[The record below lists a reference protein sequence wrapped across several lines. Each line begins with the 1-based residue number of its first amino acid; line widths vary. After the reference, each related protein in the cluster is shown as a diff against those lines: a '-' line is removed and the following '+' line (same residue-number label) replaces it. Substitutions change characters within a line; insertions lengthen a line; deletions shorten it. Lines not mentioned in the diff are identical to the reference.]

1 MNLFTKGGLTI
12 FFCAIIAFIS
22 AADTV
27 PLASLSDTSIAPAS
41 STGSG
46 DSGMPIISADGRYVL
61 FASTANN
68 LAVSNNAAA
77 PTLMPF
83 FNVYLR
89 DRTNGTT
96 TLVSVNFSGNG
107 GGNGDSVP
115 RGISTNGQFVLFEST
130 ARNLTTN
137 NASTNAVTFPG
148 DVYVRDVANSTTT
161 LVSANTNGVGPNSAS
176 SSVMSADGH
185 LVAFASTSTTLVPG
199 DANNIKDVFVRNL
212 QTRTNAMV
220 SVGAMAGGTA
230 TNFSESPAMT
240 PDGRYVVFYS
250 TATNLVPGVQTIG
263 EIYERDLQA
272 GTTTWV
278 SKDARNLFFANVG
291 TSNEVA
297 CNFKVSDDG
306 NFIAFESCTNP
317 AANSLS
323 NLARGIILR
332 HNMSSN
338 TTDLIETN
346 ANVPITAFESIHTL
360 DMTPDGRFVAY
371 VNNVN
376 GLGQP
381 TLGVSV
387 WDAQSATSI
396 LVSVNTNG
404 VASTGAFCDS
414 PAISTN
420 GRFVSFV
427 SSATDLVSNS
437 IPSGYHAY
445 LRNTLGG
452 ATRLVDA
459 DLSGAGAGVNYGAIP
474 NLSADGSTVAYE
486 SSTPNVVSNDL
497 NLRFDVFV
505 VNTASNGT
513 ELVSARDAALPSVTP
528 RGPSGQYTYSVST
541 TGRYVAFA
549 SDSDDL
555 ALNDTNG
562 WRDVFVRD
570 MLTGTSTLV
579 SVATNGFS
587 GTGMSFEPAISGNGR
602 YVAFSSYVTN
612 LVSGDTTNVQEVY
625 GRDLQFNTTAMV
637 SLAMDGVS
645 PGNSNSF
652 QPSISADG
660 RFVLFHSQ
668 SSNLAPGSFGNG
680 IENLFLRDLQ
690 LGTTYA
696 LTASTSGT
704 GVVSAAMTPDG
715 RFVTFIGPSTGTI
728 LRVWNTQLA
737 AFTYSN
743 SIPNL
748 GGVWIS
754 PDGQRVAY
762 LAASTLNVTDLVSQT
777 HWALNAGT
785 SFGAHPGVQFSADDQ
800 FLVYSTTAAN
810 VAADVN
816 GLLDVYLYSFQN
828 SSYTLISSRLNPN
841 LANDSPADSSAL
853 SADGRFVVYRSAST
867 NIVADATNGL
877 ANLYVYDRGTGT
889 NALLTQSRFGGG
901 AAAGQSRT
909 PVFSGDGRTVVFQS
923 WASDLAT
930 DDFNTAGDMFAYSF
944 FYLNET
950 LASSSPAVIVLNW
963 PVIPGQ
969 TYQAQYKTNL
979 TDVEWQNLG
988 GVVGIMGN
996 QAFLTNPYVP
1006 FNAQQFYRV
1015 TAH

>member
-1 MNLFTKGGLTI
+1 MNLFTKGGLTAI
-12 FFCAIIAFIS
+12 FCALSVFRAT
-22 AADTV
+22 ADTV
-27 PLASLSDTSIAPAS
+27 PLASLSDPSIAPVS

-46 DSGMPIISADGRYVL
+46 DSGVPIISADGRYVL

-68 LAVSNNAAA
+68 LVVSNNVAA
-77 PTLMPF
+77 PPLLAF

-96 TLVSVNFSGNG
+96 TLVSVNYSGNG

-137 NASTNAVTFPG
+137 NNSTNAVTFPG
-148 DVYVRDVANSTTT
+148 DVYVRDVVNGVTT
-161 LVSANTNGVGPNSAS
+161 LVSVNTSGVGPNSAL

-185 LVAFASTSTTLVPG
+185 LVAFASTSTTLVAG
-199 DANNIKDVFVRNL
+199 DANSIKDVFVRDL
-212 QTRTNAMV
+212 QAGTTSVV
-220 SVGAMAGGTA
+220 SVGALGNASL

-250 TATNLVPGVQTIG
+250 TATNLVPGVQTMG

-306 NFIAFESCTNP
+306 NFIAYEACTNP
-317 AANSLS
+317 VANSTS

-332 HNMSSN
+332 FNVSSN
-338 TTDLIETN
+338 TTDVIETN

-371 VNNVN
+371 VNNVG
-376 GLGQP
+376 GLGQA

-387 WDAQSATSI
+387 WDAQSATST

-420 GRFVSFV
+420 GQFVSFV
-427 SSATDLVSNS
+427 SSATDLVTNTV
-437 IPSGYHAY
+437 PSGYHAY
-445 LRNTLGG
+445 LRDTLAGST
-452 ATRLVDA
+452 TRLVDV
-459 DLSGAGAGVNYGAIP
+459 DLNGAGAGVNYGAIP
-474 NLSADGSTVAYE
+474 VLSADGSNVVYE
-486 SSTPNVVSNDL
+486 SSNGNVVSNDL
-497 NLRFDVFV
+497 NLRFDVFLM
-505 VNTASNGT
+505 NTASNRT
-513 ELVSARDAALPSVTP
+513 ELVSARDATLPSVTP
-528 RGPSGQYTYSVST
+528 RGPSGQSTYSVST

-549 SDSDDL
+549 SESDDL
-555 ALNDTNG
+555 TLNDTNE

-570 MLTGTSTLV
+570 MLTGSNTLV

-587 GTGMSFEPAISGNGR
+587 GAGLSLEPAISGTGR
-602 YVAFSSYVTN
+602 YVAFSSYATN
-612 LVSGDTTNVQEVY
+612 LVAGDTNLLQEVFI
-625 GRDLQFNTTAMV
+625 RDLQSNTTAMV
-637 SLAMDGVS
+637 SVAMDGVT
-645 PGNSNSF
+645 PGNSNCF

-668 SSNLAPGSFGNG
+668 ASNLAPGSFGNG
-680 IENLFLRDLQ
+680 VENLFLRDLQ

-696 LTASTSGT
+696 LTAAITGT
-704 GVVSAAMTPDG
+704 GSWIAAMTPDG
-715 RFVTFIGPSTGTI
+715 QYVGFSSSSFTGSNTFGI
-728 LRVWNTQLA
+728 WNTQLTA
-737 AFTYSN
+737 VTYTN
-743 SIPNL
+743 PTL
-748 GGVWIS
+748 GILIAIS
-754 PDGQRVAY
+754 PNGQRLAY
-762 LAASTLNVTDLVSQT
+762 SAGSLKAIDVVLGTNWVVSTGASTVSPSVHFT
-777 HWALNAGT
+777 
-785 SFGAHPGVQFSADDQ
+785 ADSQ
-800 FLVYSTTAAN
+800 SMAYATTAAN
-810 VAADVN
+810 ASADVN
-816 GLLDVYLYSFQN
+816 GISDVYLYSFQ
-828 SSYTLISSRLNPN
+828 SSSNILISSRLNPS
-841 LANDSPADSSAL
+841 LPNDSPADSPAL

-867 NIVADATNGL
+867 NIVAGTGNL
-877 ANLYVYDRGTGT
+877 VPNLYVFDRGTGT
-889 NALLTQSRFGGG
+889 NMLLTQSRFGGG
-901 AAAGQSRT
+901 ASAGQSRT

-923 WASDLAT
+923 WAPDLAT
-930 DDFNTAGDMFAYSF
+930 GDFNTAGDMYAYSF

-950 LASSSPAVIVLNW
+950 LASSSPAMIVLNW

-969 TYQAQYKTNL
+969 TYQAQYKNNL
-979 TDVEWQNLG
+979 TDVGWQDLG

-1006 FNAQQFYRV
+1006 LNPQQFYRV